1 MKIEISHPQFQYIS
15 DNSSECSS
23 SCAFFCTAQNEQYM
37 QDAHARGAVI
47 VTPKVLEAFWQ
58 IREIKIVGITGT
70 NGKTSTAAAIYSM
83 LLDLGFSTALQ
94 GTRGFF
100 INDERIENKGM
111 TTPPLLETLYHLY
124 LAKEHGCSHFVM
136 EVSSHAIDQKR
147 IESLEFALKVYTN
160 LTQDH
165 LDYHGNFENYRR
177 VKSSFFM
184 DESMKLINKDA
195 HKIDYNSKN
204 CYTYALDAPA
214 SFNVTAFRLKN
225 GIHAVLKYFNEQIDF
240 YSPLQGLFNLY
251 NILAA
256 ISSVKLLTQM
266 SLEKIAEVVEN
277 FAGVSGRMEVVSE
290 EPLVIVDFAHT
301 PDGMQQVMDSLK
313 SNQIVV
319 LFGAGGDRD
328 RGKRPQMGR
337 VANRFAKR
345 IYLTN
350 DNPRSEDPHEIIHEI
365 YAGIDEKSKVII
377 ESDRAKAIEQA
388 ISNLQNDEI
397 LMILGK
403 GDETMQ
409 EIAGEKYAFDDRL
422 IVKKFLQE
430 KSNS

>member
-1 MKIEISHPQFQYIS
+1 MKIKIAHPQFQYLS

-23 SCAFFCTAQNEQYM
+23 VCAFFCTAQNESYM
-37 QDAHARGAVI
+37 GDAQSRGAVI

-58 IREIKIVGITGT
+58 IRDMKIVGITGT
-70 NGKTSTAAAIYSM
+70 NGKTTTAAATYSM
-83 LLDLGFSTALQ
+83 MLDLGFSTALQ

-100 INDERIENKGM
+100 INDERIEEKGM
-111 TTPPLLETLYHLY
+111 TTPPLLETLYHLH
-124 LAKEHGCSHFVM
+124 LAKEQGCSHFIM

-147 IESLEFALKVYTN
+147 IESLQFALKVYTN

-165 LDYHGNFENYRR
+165 LDYHGNFESYRR

-195 HKIDYNSKN
+195 KKIEYNMKN

-214 SFNVTAFRLKN
+214 SFNITAFRLDY
-225 GIHAVLKYFNEQIDF
+225 GIHAVLKHMHEQIDF

-256 ISSVKLLTQM
+256 ISAVKLLTQM
-266 SLEKIAEVVEN
+266 PLEKIAQVVEN

-290 EPLVIVDFAHT
+290 EPLIIVDFAHT
-301 PDGMQQVMDSLK
+301 PDGMLQVMDSLK

-328 RGKRPQMGR
+328 RSKRPQMGR

-345 IYLTN
+345 IYVTS
-350 DNPRSEDPHEIIHEI
+350 DNPRSEDPQAIIDEIC
-365 YAGIDEKSKVII
+365 AGIEDKSKVSI
-377 ESDRAKAIEQA
+377 EIDRAKAIEQA
-388 ISNLQNDEI
+388 MKELQHDEI

-403 GDETMQ
+403 GDEATQ
-409 EIAGEKYAFDDRL
+409 EIAGEKRAFDDRL

-430 KSNS
+430 KSNP